1 MTTVQRGPARR
12 HDVDAFVACA
22 FLAFDCA
29 IPRSFGDHSLQEIS
43 ANLWID
49 PMFCNY
55 WETPIAFDLTW
66 RGEKHTFILSQDV
79 PTREEGQG
87 YADIEPTHF
96 HIVTT
101 QGKDA
106 MEDVRLGCN
115 TEVLGTFGSFVGET
129 LSVGGVQKTRFERSA
144 NRFWSVEQYVFD
156 IAKRCLGEK
165 ANWPE
170 IKRSSKDDTCSP
182 RLSTAAFAARSQA
195 GTGPARRGGGSKT
208 VIGGRI
214 ERRPGGRTAC
224 GGGRRPSRVTTKHRP
239 ARSL

>member
-1 MTTVQRGPARR
+1 
-12 HDVDAFVACA
+12 
-22 FLAFDCA
+22 
-29 IPRSFGDHSLQEIS
+29 
-43 ANLWID
+43 
-49 PMFCNY
+49 MFCND

-66 RGEKHTFILSQDV
+66 RGEEHTFILSQDV

-87 YADIEPTHF
+87 YADIERTHF

-101 QGKDA
+101 QGRDA

-129 LSVGGVQKTRFERSA
+129 RSVGGVQKTRFERSA

-156 IAKRCLGEK
+156 IAKRCLREK
-165 ANWPE
+165 ANWPK
-170 IKRSSKDDTCSP
+170 IKRSSKDDTCST

-195 GTGPARRGGGSKT
+195 GTRLARRGGRSKA

-214 ERRPGGRTAC
+214 ERRPSPVAQPHVVVEDVHRECLPSINQPGAC
-224 GGGRRPSRVTTKHRP
+224 DDSQGLHISVGMLATVLSYDGLRECFLKCK
-239 ARSL
+239 